1 LIRSGATDT
10 LVDSVIDQGLIAQ
23 LMTRALRPGATA
35 ADTAVLSFQNN
46 VTTVAKGTLWNAAL
60 AATEDRPYFLSGKM
74 FGNTFST
81 HMASGNGV
89 HNPFLLKAL
98 LTSSIA
104 TMHTTYGLSAPR
116 PPELMGPLPP
126 GVRLRASQR

>member
-1 LIRSGATDT
+1 LIPQ
-10 LVDSVIDQGLIAQ
+10 LVA
-23 LMTRALRPGATA
+23 RALRPGATA
-35 ADTAVLSFQNN
+35 ADSAEINFRNN

-60 AATEDRPYFLSGKM
+60 AATEDRPYFLGGKLL
-74 FGNTFST
+74 GNTFST

-104 TMHTTYGLSAPR
+104 ELHSAYGLPTPPR
-116 PPELMGPLPP
+116 QIPRVLGPMPP
-126 GVRLRASQR
+126 GWRLRAGQ